1 MPNSYIN
8 CFWFPGIQL
17 VANIYKCHCFVI
29 SMLHG
34 LVTLKVADLII
45 IVCVCVCVCARIQLL
60 KDGIF
65 PQTQGANKPS
75 Q

>member
-1 MPNSYIN
+1 
-8 CFWFPGIQL
+8 
-17 VANIYKCHCFVI
+17 
-29 SMLHG
+29 MLHG

-45 IVCVCVCVCARIQLL
+45 IVCVCVCARIQLL

>member
-1 MPNSYIN
+1 
-8 CFWFPGIQL
+8 
-17 VANIYKCHCFVI
+17 
-29 SMLHG
+29 MLHG

-45 IVCVCVCVCARIQLL
+45 IVCVCVCVCVCVRARIQLL

>member
-1 MPNSYIN
+1 
-8 CFWFPGIQL
+8 
-17 VANIYKCHCFVI
+17 
-29 SMLHG
+29 MLHG

-45 IVCVCVCVCARIQLL
+45 IVCVCVHARIQLL